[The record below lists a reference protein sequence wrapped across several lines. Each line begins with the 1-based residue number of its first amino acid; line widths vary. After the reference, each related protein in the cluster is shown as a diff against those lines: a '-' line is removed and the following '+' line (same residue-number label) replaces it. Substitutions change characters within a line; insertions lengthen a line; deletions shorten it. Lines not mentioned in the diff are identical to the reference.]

1 MVGQVVA
8 DLVGVEC
15 SPGTGEVVDRALGR
29 ETEAKPNVAEV
40 QIDPAK
46 VGRENSAANWV
57 AAVAPPAKSAGQII
71 EDEDT
76 GETVEKIVAWLDERK
91 LI

>member
-1 MVGQVVA
+1 VTA
-8 DLVGVEC
+8 TEVE
-15 SPGTGEVVDRALGR
+15 
-29 ETEAKPNVAEV
+29 
-40 QIDPAK
+40 IDTQK
-46 VGRENSAANWV
+46 VGGENSAARWV
-57 AAVAPPAKSAGQII
+57 AAKAPPAKAAGEII